1 MPTMTTRDTATAQCP
16 TLLLA
21 MDLGNTTWKLGFR
34 AGGPTQPARIRTTP
48 ARDLD
53 ALQREIDAAKRRFG
67 LAVDAPVVSC
77 FEAGRD
83 GFWLHRALT
92 ARGVQNLVVDS
103 CSIDRPA
110 RGRSAKSDRLDTTA
124 LLDKLGH
131 HVDGDHHGWSVVH
144 VPSVADEDRRHL
156 HRELTT
162 LTWERTRLVNRIKGL
177 LALHGIVLARRGL
190 PRHLPATLQAW
201 DGSALP
207 PEIEARIRR
216 EWRRLMFVRREVLAL
231 IQERRERL
239 RRNESTDPTLP
250 IVRRLFALRAIG
262 EVSAWVYAT
271 EFFAWRQF
279 RNRRQVGAAA
289 GLCSTRR
296 TSGDL
301 AQEQGISKT
310 GNRYLRALA
319 IELAWSWL
327 RRQPRSALS
336 EWYQRRYASGGAR
349 MRRIGIVALAR
360 KLLIALWRYLETG
373 QLPTGAEFK
382 PDRPTPR
389 CPAPA

>member
-1 MPTMTTRDTATAQCP
+1 MPTMTTRPDAP
-16 TLLLA
+16 RSDTLLLA
-21 MDLGNTTWKLGFR
+21 LDLGNTTWKLGFR
-34 AGGPTQPARIRTTP
+34 VGGPAQRPRIRTIP
-48 ARDLD
+48 ARDLP
-53 ALQREIDAAKRRFG
+53 ALMREISAAKHRFRV
-67 LAVDAPVVSC
+67 AAETPVVSC

-92 ARGVQNLVVDS
+92 AAGVTNLVVDS

-110 RGRSAKSDRLDTTA
+110 RGRAAKSDRLDTTA
-124 LLDKLGH
+124 LLDKLGR
-131 HVDGDHHGWSVVH
+131 HVDGDVRGWSVVH
-144 VPSVADEDRRHL
+144 VPSLADEDRRHL

-162 LTWERTRLVNRIKGL
+162 LTWERTRVVNRIKGL
-177 LALHGIVLARRGL
+177 LALHGVGLAPRGL
-190 PRHLPATLQAW
+190 PRHLPATLVGW
-201 DGSALP
+201 NGDPLP
-207 PEIEARIRR
+207 PEIAARVQR
-216 EWRRLMFVRREVLAL
+216 EWRRLMFVRREILAL
-231 IQERRERL
+231 VRERRERL
-239 RRNESTDPTLP
+239 RRNDPADPSLP

-262 EVSAWVYAT
+262 EVGAWVYAT

-301 AQEQGISKT
+301 AQEQGISKA

-327 RRQPRSALS
+327 RRQPESALS
-336 EWYQRRYASGGAR
+336 EWYRRRYATGGAR
-349 MRRIGIVALAR
+349 LRRIGIVALAR

-373 QLPTGAEFK
+373 QVPTGAQLI
-382 PDRPTPR
+382 PPGPSLR
-389 CPAPA
+389 CPLPA

>member
-1 MPTMTTRDTATAQCP
+1 MPTMTTRSTVALHE

-21 MDLGNTTWKLGFR
+21 LDLGNTTWKLAFR
-34 AGGPTQPARIRTTP
+34 VGGPAQLPRTRTTP
-48 ARDLD
+48 ARDL
-53 ALQREIDAAKRRFG
+53 ALLQREIAAAKRRFG
-67 LAVDAPVVSC
+67 LASDAAVMSC

-92 ARGVQNLVVDS
+92 VMGVTNVVVDS
-103 CSIDRPA
+103 CSIERTA
-110 RGRSAKSDRLDTTA
+110 RGRQPKSDRLDTTA
-124 LLDKLGH
+124 LLDKLGR
-131 HVDGDHHGWSVVH
+131 HVAGERRVWSVVH

-162 LTWERTRLVNRIKGL
+162 LTWERTRFVNRIKGL
-177 LALHGIVLARRGL
+177 LALHGVVLARRGL
-190 PRHLPATLQAW
+190 PRHLPTDLRAW

-207 PEIEARIRR
+207 TEVAARVHR
-216 EWRRLMFVRREVLAL
+216 EWRRLVFIRREVLAL
-231 IQERRERL
+231 IRERRMRL
-239 RRNESTDPTLP
+239 AANDPTDPTLP
-250 IVRRLFALRAIG
+250 IVRKLFALRAIG

-289 GLCSTRR
+289 GLCSTMRE
-296 TSGDL
+296 SGDRH
-301 AQEQGISKT
+301 QEQGISKA

-327 RRQPRSALS
+327 RRQPQSELS
-336 EWYQRRYASGGAR
+336 QWFRLRYANGGAR
-349 MRRIGIVALAR
+349 LRRIGIVALAR

-373 QLPTGAEFK
+373 ALPPGALLK
-382 PDRPTPR
+382 G
-389 CPAPA
+389 

>member
-1 MPTMTTRDTATAQCP
+1 MPTMTTHGSLAANRP

-21 MDLGNTTWKLGFR
+21 LDLGNTTWKLGFR
-34 AGGPTQPARIRTTP
+34 AGGPAQPPRIRTIP
-48 ARDLD
+48 ARDLG
-53 ALQREIDAAKRRFG
+53 ALQREIVAAKRRFG
-67 LAVDAPVVSC
+67 LAPDAPVASC

-83 GFWLHRALT
+83 GFWLHRALIGH
-92 ARGVQNLVVDS
+92 GVQNVVVDS
-103 CSIDRPA
+103 CSIDRPV

-131 HVDGDHHGWSVVH
+131 HVDGNQRGWSVVH

-162 LTWERTRLVNRIKGL
+162 MTWERTRLVNRIKGL
-177 LALHGIVLARRGL
+177 LALHGVVLARRGL
-190 PRHLPATLQAW
+190 PRHLPVDLATW
-201 DGSALP
+201 NGSALP
-207 PEIEARIRR
+207 PEIAARIRR
-216 EWRRLMFVRREVLAL
+216 EWRRLVFVRREVLAL
-231 IQERRERL
+231 IRERRERL
-239 RRNESTDPTLP
+239 RQNDPADPTLP

-262 EVSAWVYAT
+262 EVSAWVYAS

-296 TSGDL
+296 MSGDL

-327 RRQPRSALS
+327 RRQPKSALS
-336 EWYQRRYASGGAR
+336 EWYQRRFATGGAR
-349 MRRIGIVALAR
+349 LRRIGIVALAR

-373 QLPTGAEFK
+373 QLPTGAELK

>member
-1 MPTMTTRDTATAQCP
+1 MTTRSDAP
-16 TLLLA
+16 RSDTLLLA
-21 MDLGNTTWKLGFR
+21 LDLGNTTWKLGFR
-34 AGGPTQPARIRTTP
+34 VGGPAQPPRIRTIP
-48 ARDLD
+48 ARDLA
-53 ALQREIDAAKRRFG
+53 ALAREILAAKQRFHVAADAA
-67 LAVDAPVVSC
+67 VVSC

-92 ARGVQNLVVDS
+92 AYGITNLVVDS

-110 RGRSAKSDRLDTTA
+110 RGRAAKSDRLDTTA
-124 LLDKLGH
+124 LLDKLGR
-131 HVDGDHHGWSVVH
+131 HVDGDVRGWSVVH

-162 LTWERTRLVNRIKGL
+162 LTWERTRIVNRIKGL
-177 LALHGIVLARRGL
+177 LALHGVVLAQRGL
-190 PRHLPATLQAW
+190 PRHLPATLVGWNGQP
-201 DGSALP
+201 LP
-207 PEIEARIRR
+207 GEIDARVHR
-216 EWRRLMFVRREVLAL
+216 EWRRLTFVRREVLAL
-231 IQERRERL
+231 VRERRERL
-239 RRNESTDPTLP
+239 RRNDPTDPTLP

-262 EVSAWVYAT
+262 EVGAWVYAT

-301 AQEQGISKT
+301 TQEQGISKA

-327 RRQPRSALS
+327 RRQPDSALS
-336 EWYQRRYASGGAR
+336 EWYRRRYATGGAR
-349 MRRIGIVALAR
+349 LRRIGIVALAR

-373 QLPTGAEFK
+373 QLPTGAQLK
-382 PDRPTPR
+382 PAGPTPR
-389 CPAPA
+389 CPAPASA